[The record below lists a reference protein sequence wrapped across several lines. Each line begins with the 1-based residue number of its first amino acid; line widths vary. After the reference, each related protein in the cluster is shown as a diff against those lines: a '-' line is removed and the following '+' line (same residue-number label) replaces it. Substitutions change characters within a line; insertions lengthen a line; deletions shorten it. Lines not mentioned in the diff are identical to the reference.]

1 MTARKSEKPLPV
13 EPVFPTLAEFE
24 NGTLDLGSFDHTA
37 HLYIAWTLLEECP
50 VLDAM
55 QRFTRAL
62 RQVVR
67 IHGIKGK
74 YHETLSC
81 FLIVIIAERKCRG
94 AYQDFDGFANANSD
108 LLTGSKALLHE
119 YYSPLRLASP
129 LAKRQFLLPDRVA
142 AG

>member
-1 MTARKSEKPLPV
+1 MTAHRSEKPLQG
-13 EPVFPTLAEFE
+13 EPIFATLAEFE
-24 NGTLDLGSFDHTA
+24 DGILDIGSFDHTA

-50 VLDAM
+50 VLEAM
-55 QRFTRAL
+55 QRFTCAL
-62 RQVVR
+62 RQIVR

-81 FLIVIIAERKCRG
+81 FLIVLIAERKSRG
-94 AYQDFDGFANANSD
+94 AYQDFDEFANANSD

-129 LAKRQFLLPDRVA
+129 LAKRQFLLPDRVTA
-142 AG
+142 S